1 MRGFIQQGLTAD
13 KGVEINLN
21 DDYTVVKDAWDNFNI
36 ISKKDALSNY
46 YPEERK
52 VFVKVDQM
60 PILASCTGESS
71 LSGLRDCSNK
81 RLARF
86 IYDNIQYPKEA
97 QWNGIEGTVNVQFT
111 VELDG
116 TISNLH
122 IAKSVKQLDEEV
134 LRVMNLLNEQNI
146 RWNPGR
152 QNKEYVR
159 VVKNIPIEFS
169 IGTDSKYAISVMK
182 LKPKKH
188 DTTPSFMKS
197 FLENIESKTLQINI
211 SPNPAHENI
220 QLSIKG
226 SKKPLLIQ
234 VTDMT
239 GRALYE
245 QKIKDFS
252 GSSVETILFE
262 ERVKGMVIVTIIQ
275 GEHSVQEKVVVR

>member
-1 MRGFIQQGLTAD
+1 
-13 KGVEINLN
+13 
-21 DDYTVVKDAWDNFNI
+21 
-36 ISKKDALSNY
+36 
-46 YPEERK
+46 
-52 VFVKVDQM
+52 
-60 PILASCTGESS
+60 
-71 LSGLRDCSNK
+71 
-81 RLARF
+81 
-86 IYDNIQYPKEA
+86 
-97 QWNGIEGTVNVQFT
+97 
-111 VELDG
+111 
-116 TISNLH
+116 
-122 IAKSVKQLDEEV
+122 
-134 LRVMNLLNEQNI
+134 
-146 RWNPGR
+146 
-152 QNKEYVR
+152 
-159 VVKNIPIEFS
+159 
-169 IGTDSKYAISVMK
+169 MK

-262 ERVKGMVIVTIIQ
+262 ERVKGMVIVTISQ
-275 GEHSVQEKVVVR
+275 GGHSVQEKVVVR